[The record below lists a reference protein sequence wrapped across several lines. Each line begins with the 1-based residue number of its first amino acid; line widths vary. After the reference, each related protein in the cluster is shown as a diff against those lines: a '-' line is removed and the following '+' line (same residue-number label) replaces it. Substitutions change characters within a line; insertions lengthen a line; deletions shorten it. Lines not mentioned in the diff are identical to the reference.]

1 MRPWLK
7 KHFPVIDE
15 NVDRIGYWSGFVVL
29 VWTVMSAIVGSIPS
43 VSQYGWGAVVLVG
56 LGVACIFALVMSA
69 CLVAW
74 RYFNPI
80 APQPKPVG
88 AADAPTTAPETI
100 PLHRF
105 TAALQKAGLLEF
117 KFEEAVQKIDTFIAN
132 AKTEQEARE
141 KLIGQMRSALT
152 ARRQLEL
159 AQELFAAVEKAYAK
173 IGDPDE
179 IDLDTFTQ
187 DNNTAQSLMRR
198 YYNDFLQNN
207 DAAKDLFK
215 VSPHELS
222 PSYWKG
228 VNLSKLATDRET
240 EHQFKTS
247 RLWFVRISGHHNELR
262 GRNNRLIDFE
272 GRESTG

>member
-1 MRPWLK
+1 MSARLK
-7 KHFPVIDE
+7 KVLWGWTSRTDAVVGLVSAVVSTGLFAGLAQRWTDVTGGSWPASIFMGIGVVCVIAL
-15 NVDRIGYWSGFVVL
+15 VGSVVL
-29 VWTVMSAIVGSIPS
+29 I
-43 VSQYGWGAVVLVG
+43 
-56 LGVACIFALVMSA
+56 AL
-69 CLVAW
+69 
-74 RYFNPI
+74 RYFRPI
-80 APQPKPVG
+80 LPQPGSEG
-88 AADAPTTAPETI
+88 AAAVGVTTPALETI

-117 KFEEAVQKIDTFIAN
+117 KFDEAVQKIDSFIAA
-132 AKTEQEARE
+132 AKTQQEARE

-173 IGDPDE
+173 IDDPDK

-207 DAAKDLFK
+207 DAAKNLFR

-228 VNLSKLATDRET
+228 VNLSKLATDREI

-247 RLWFVRISGHHNELR
+247 RLWFIRIGGHHNELR
-262 GRNNRLIDFE
+262 GRCNRLIDFE
-272 GRESTG
+272 GG

>member
-56 LGVACIFALVMSA
+56 LGVACIFALVMSV

-80 APQPKPVG
+80 TPQPKPE
-88 AADAPTTAPETI
+88 ASDAPTAASEAV

-105 TAALQKAGLLEF
+105 TAALQRAGLLEY
-117 KFEEAVQKIDTFIAN
+117 KFEESVRKIDNFIAE
-132 AKTEQEARE
+132 AKLKQDSRD
-141 KLIGQMRSALT
+141 KVVDQIRSALI
-152 ARRQLEL
+152 ARRQLER
-159 AQELFAAVEKAYAK
+159 AEELFAVLDKAYAK
-173 IGDPDE
+173 VGDADKL
-179 IDLDTFTQ
+179 DLENFTS
-187 DNNTAQSLMRR
+187 DNNTAQSLMQR
-198 YYNDFLQNN
+198 YHRDFLQ
-207 DAAKDLFK
+207 DDERAKDLFK
-215 VSPHELS
+215 VAPNEYS
-222 PSYWKG
+222 PSYWHAA
-228 VNLSKLATDRET
+228 NLSKLIGDPET

-247 RLWFVRISGHHNELR
+247 RLWYRRISALHNELR
-262 GRNNRLIDFE
+262 GRYNQQIDFE
-272 GRESTG
+272 GKQPKD